1 MTTAQTVTAA
11 LVAPC
16 VFHALSCV
24 HDCSIAPLQSAAV
37 VRFMLSIRFRP
48 LFFIRG
54 WCCTAASAHWGAS
67 AAALPGS
74 ACRLLRCAPGIAG
87 AAAASAI
94 AGCRRAVSGPAP
106 SMRRRKSFQ
115 GRRNKP
121 CVNAAN
127 SAREHRVAMPDG
139 IGPKT
144 FLKQKRRPQCIGCG
158 ARHDHQ
164 AVMIEI

>member
-1 MTTAQTVTAA
+1 MTPAQTVTAA

-24 HDCSIAPLQSAAV
+24 HDCSIALLRLPPLCGLCCLFVSD
-37 VRFMLSIRFRP
+37 P
-48 LFFIRG
+48 FFIRG

-67 AAALPGS
+67 AAALPRS

-94 AGCRRAVSGPAP
+94 AGCRRAASGPAP

-115 GRRNKP
+115 GPRNKP

-139 IGPKT
+139 IQ
-144 FLKQKRRPQCIGCG
+144 FLKQKLRPQCTGCG

-164 AVMIEI
+164 AL